1 MNERKEEIIVIIT
14 SHVYERK
21 EIRINNNKAKS
32 GKRKVRIKKDLLGDY
47 EVKKSKE
54 NININ
59 TFFLFIIK
67 NDPSVLL

>member
-1 MNERKEEIIVIIT
+1 MQKK
-14 SHVYERK
+14 SA
-21 EIRINNNKAKS
+21 NK
-32 GKRKVRIKKDLLGDY
+32 KKKILGDY

-67 NDPSVLL
+67 NGPSVLL

>member
-1 MNERKEEIIVIIT
+1 M
-14 SHVYERK
+14 
-21 EIRINNNKAKS
+21 
-32 GKRKVRIKKDLLGDY
+32 RIKKDLLGDY